1 MTSYDLIWQ
10 LVDILLA
17 EKSRTEETKE
27 DKD

>member
-10 LVDILLA
+10 LIEMLIAD
-17 EKSRTEETKE
+17 KSKTREQRE

>member
-10 LVDILLA
+10 LVDMLLA
-17 EKSRTEETKE
+17 EKSRAEETKE